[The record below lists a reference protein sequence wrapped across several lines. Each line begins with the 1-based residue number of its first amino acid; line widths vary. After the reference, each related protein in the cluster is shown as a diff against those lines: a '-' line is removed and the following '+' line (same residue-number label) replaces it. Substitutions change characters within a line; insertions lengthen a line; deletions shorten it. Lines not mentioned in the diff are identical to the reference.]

1 MMPRAQAEQDAG
13 GRQRDR
19 FMTEPEDMKLWTND
33 LNQRAKAKSLH
44 PFLLESAHGD
54 GATDEQEAAYAQQV
68 TMAKRMLRK
77 EKYSADEMKMSTN
90 EGQALVNTQM
100 EMMDSQAIQLITDY
114 CTAEQRTYLLDFQKA
129 SGKFAAMQSF
139 FGGETHER
147 RLYIKEKLRIL
158 NYKPASKGQGMRNL
172 VKEVSGLRDSLRAA
186 GGTLSDEDVLQTI
199 ISKACG
205 RGGEG
210 PFAIHRTLLLRD
222 LSDGTLTFVKLRST
236 LVQAEMDAEI
246 QADDSSDDETETV
259 AGSAQ
264 VTRKRSTRE
273 LLELVM
279 TQQQQQQQL
288 LQVMVTSGLGGGG
301 RGGGRGGDRRGF
313 RSQAPAG
320 CPTGTCW
327 QYFLNKECSF
337 GKNCRFKHDARKD

>member
-139 FGGETHER
+139 FGGEGWRYLIGR
-147 RLYIKEKLRIL
+147 RC
-158 NYKPASKGQGMRNL
+158 ASDNHF
-172 VKEVSGLRDSLRAA
+172 ESLR
-186 GGTLSDEDVLQTI
+186 Q
-199 ISKACG
+199 
-205 RGGEG
+205 R
-210 PFAIHRTLLLRD
+210 
-222 LSDGTLTFVKLRST
+222 
-236 LVQAEMDAEI
+236 
-246 QADDSSDDETETV
+246 
-259 AGSAQ
+259 
-264 VTRKRSTRE
+264 
-273 LLELVM
+273 
-279 TQQQQQQQL
+279 
-288 LQVMVTSGLGGGG
+288 
-301 RGGGRGGDRRGF
+301 RRGAF
-313 RSQAPAG
+313 CYSSHTTFA
-320 CPTGTCW
+320 
-327 QYFLNKECSF
+327 
-337 GKNCRFKHDARKD
+337 